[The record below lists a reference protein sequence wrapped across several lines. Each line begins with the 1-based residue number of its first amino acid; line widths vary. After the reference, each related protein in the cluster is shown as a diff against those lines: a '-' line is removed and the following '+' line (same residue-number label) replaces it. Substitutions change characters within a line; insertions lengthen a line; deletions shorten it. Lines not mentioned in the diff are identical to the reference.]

1 LIGGSGT
8 GAVIIEDA
16 FHKVRRS
23 LTLDDIE
30 TYTEHRAEGY
40 NGSVE
45 KLCSN
50 KLPKEEEINVRTNST
65 NRGKHSRT
73 FCTCTQSAV

>member
-1 LIGGSGT
+1 MEYTKLNALQTLGNAYWYLIGGSGP
-8 GAVIIEDA
+8 GALIIVDA

-40 NGSVE
+40 NG
-45 KLCSN
+45 KM
-50 KLPKEEEINVRTNST
+50 ST
-65 NRGKHSRT
+65 
-73 FCTCTQSAV
+73 FF